1 MAKRLRSLASILWE
15 TDIETDGLEATLIS
29 GEGECNKIKQL
40 QTENAKLREQLLQVE
55 MEISSLKTPKPL
67 PTLPGASHRP
77 RSDLLQAWPSQTWV
91 SCLREDVSQL
101 PRLWQEILPAL
112 HETQNARGMV
122 LFDLPKSPN
131 ASASTVLSHAEGCVR
146 SLFKKHPAVFKVG
159 ITSNP
164 IKRWNHSRYGYAF
177 DKIEGWLGMKI
188 LAVCETSFCAGMLE
202 SALIRIFKDTPGCR
216 NDRPGGE
223 TPSVENGPHFTYVVY
238 RILLPPRRV
247 VSSAVNVN

>member
-1 MAKRLRSLASILWE
+1 M
-15 TDIETDGLEATLIS
+15 LIS

-40 QTENAKLREQLLQVE
+40 ETKNAELREQLLQVE
-55 MEISSLKTPKPL
+55 VELSILKTAKPL
-67 PTLPGASHRP
+67 PTLPGASKCP
-77 RSDLLQAWPSQTWV
+77 RSDLLQAWPSQTWTR
-91 SCLREDVSQL
+91 CLREDVLQL

-122 LFDLPKSPN
+122 LFDLPKSPH

-146 SLFKKHPAVFKVG
+146 TLFKKHPAVFKVG

-177 DKIEGWLGMKI
+177 DKIEGWHGMKI

-247 VSSAVNVN
+247 VSSAVNMN

>member
-55 MEISSLKTPKPL
+55 MEISILKTPKPL

-122 LFDLPKSPN
+122 L
-131 ASASTVLSHAEGCVR
+131 V
-146 SLFKKHPAVFKVG
+146 
-159 ITSNP
+159 
-164 IKRWNHSRYGYAF
+164 
-177 DKIEGWLGMKI
+177 
-188 LAVCETSFCAGMLE
+188 
-202 SALIRIFKDTPGCR
+202 
-216 NDRPGGE
+216 
-223 TPSVENGPHFTYVVY
+223 
-238 RILLPPRRV
+238 
-247 VSSAVNVN
+247 